1 MISHSV
7 KPAESPSTPSPE
19 VQKSILTRLFPPWT
33 WAVNGPLL
41 AVASITAVAFGVL
54 AAVVLMHPYLSIDAA
69 IDRDIQSTS
78 WGPLALTFPF
88 FTWLGGPGGLY
99 MQAVALALVLLLN
112 RRAWI
117 LALAA
122 FAGGLWYEVFVHV
135 VNRPRPLPSQILRVT
150 EHPGSTSFP
159 SGHLIFI
166 TISVAVLMLCV
177 GHRYLPRWARP
188 IGWAALVAIVLATGV
203 DRIYGGAHWPSD
215 VLGGMLIATA
225 WLTFVV
231 SVRWISAP
239 ALDQPGAE
247 RADRDSDVQRRASST
262 GVGSMIS
269 PSRGGAV
276 SIITP
281 GAELIDASLE

>member
-1 MISHSV
+1 MM
-7 KPAESPSTPSPE
+7 A
-19 VQKSILTRLFPPWT
+19 RLFPPWT
-33 WAVNGPLL
+33 WSVHRQLL
-41 AVASITAVAFGVL
+41 AVAIITAAVFGIL
-54 AAVVLMHPYLSIDAA
+54 TAVVVKFPYLSIDATVDREIQA
-69 IDRDIQSTS
+69 IN

-99 MQAVALALVLLLN
+99 MQAVVFAVVLLLN
-112 RRAWI
+112 RRAWV

-122 FAGGLWYEVFVHV
+122 FAGGLWYEVFVQV

-177 GHRYLPRWARP
+177 GYRYLPRWARP
-188 IGWAALVAIVLATGV
+188 IGWAAVVAIVLAAGI

-215 VLGGMLIATA
+215 VLAGMLIATA

-231 SVRWISAP
+231 SVHWLSDRALAGRKEDARARRISVA
-239 ALDQPGAE
+239 A
-247 RADRDSDVQRRASST
+247 
-262 GVGSMIS
+262 
-269 PSRGGAV
+269 
-276 SIITP
+276 
-281 GAELIDASLE
+281 